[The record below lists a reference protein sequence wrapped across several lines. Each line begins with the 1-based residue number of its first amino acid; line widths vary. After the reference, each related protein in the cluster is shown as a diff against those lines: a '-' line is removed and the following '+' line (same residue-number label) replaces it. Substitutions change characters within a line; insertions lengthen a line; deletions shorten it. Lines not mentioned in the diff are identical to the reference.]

1 MININYTEFEA
12 KIKEIDVPLTVEH
25 TPQSL
30 TVKNDSGAWLFHI
43 RKSYNYSID
52 TTYPT
57 WVRTSDT
64 LKGML
69 YGLAVE
75 LAATPLE
82 EREEPKKYYYK
93 IPHEDY
99 GTGYMNYDLSDFGVF
114 YSNKNGDKY
123 VQTRFTKAEYAAIAK
138 EKGIPDGYHIPEEVT
153 DDE

>member
-1 MININYTEFEA
+1 MKYTEFEA
-12 KIKEIDVPLTVEH
+12 KVKGADASLTVEH
-25 TPQSL
+25 AGRL
-30 TVKNDSGAWLFHI
+30 LYVRDDLGRVLLHI
-43 RKSYNYSID
+43 RKRVSYYVDFGYSD
-52 TTYPT
+52 
-57 WVRTSDT
+57 WERASEV
-64 LKGML
+64 LKGKIF
-69 YGLAVE
+69 YLAYE

>member
-1 MININYTEFEA
+1 MVVMKYTEFEA
-12 KIKEIDVPLTVEH
+12 KVKGADASLTVEH
-25 TPQSL
+25 AGRL
-30 TVKNDSGAWLFHI
+30 LYVRDDLGGVLLHI
-43 RKSYNYSID
+43 RKRAVYYVDFGYADWDRSSE
-52 TTYPT
+52 
-57 WVRTSDT
+57 T
-64 LKGML
+64 LKEKIFNL
-69 YGLAVE
+69 VTE

-138 EKGIPDGYHIPEEVT
+138 EKGIPDGYHIPEVT
-153 DDE
+153 Q